1 MTWILSENRYLRF
14 FSFALFYV
22 AQGLPIGLISIA
34 LPAWLAEQGV
44 GAADIATFVA
54 ISGLPWGFK
63 LVAGPIMD
71 RFSFLPMG
79 RRRPWVVAAQF
90 GLLLSIIVMGIVPD
104 PAGNVMLLTW
114 VAFAVNCCAAV
125 QDVAVDGMAIDV
137 LPFEE
142 RGRAN
147 AFMAFGQVAGYSASG
162 ALSATLLIWLGL
174 AGAAWTLA
182 LGIGFIFIWG
192 VLVRERENE
201 KMLPWTRGEAS
212 ARSIALQ
219 AEDWLSI
226 FANLIKVMFLPAS
239 LILITVTLCWRG
251 AGGFWLTAAPVI
263 AVQQL
268 GFESTV
274 YSQWT
279 AAAGFTAATLG
290 LLLGPLIDRT
300 GARYVLMVGLAG
312 LGILFLSTGLLES
325 WWTLAW
331 FPVMVV
337 TCEALFGQAI
347 FISFIALHMNICW
360 TRVSATQFAIY
371 MAWANLARS
380 IGAAIYGEVEADLT
394 SGQEFLAMSAMCFV
408 GVALLSAVNLA
419 AHQRRIERLDAEA
432 VGRPAEASS
441 S

>member
-1 MTWILSENRYLRF
+1 MTWILSESRVLRF
-14 FSFALFYV
+14 FSFAVFYI

-44 GAADIATFVA
+44 DAAEVATFIA

-63 LVAGPIMD
+63 LFAGPIMD

-90 GLLLSIIVMGIVPD
+90 GLFFAIFAMGLVPD
-104 PAGNVMLLTW
+104 PANNVMLLTW
-114 VAFAVNCCAAV
+114 IAFSVNCCAAI

-137 LPFEE
+137 LPVEE

-162 ALSATLLIWLGL
+162 ALSASALIWFGI
-174 AGAAWTLA
+174 AGAAWLLA
-182 LGIGFIFIWG
+182 IGVGFIFLLSVI
-192 VLVRERENE
+192 VRERPNE
-201 KMLPWTRGEAS
+201 KMLPWTPGEAS
-212 ARSIALQ
+212 ERSIALQ
-219 AEDWLSI
+219 AADWLGI
-226 FANLIKVMFLPAS
+226 FANLVKVMFLPAS
-239 LILITVTLCWRG
+239 IILICVTLCWRV

-268 GFESTV
+268 GYESTD

-300 GARYVLMVGLAG
+300 GARHILMGGIAG
-312 LGILFLSTGLLES
+312 LGILFLITGTFDNL
-325 WWTLAW
+325 WVYGW
-331 FPVMVV
+331 FPVLVL
-337 TCEALFGQAI
+337 CGEALFGQAI

-360 TRVSATQFAIY
+360 VRVSATQFAIY

-380 IGAAIYGEVEADLT
+380 IGAAIYGQVEGSLT
-394 SGQEFLAMSAMCFV
+394 SPQEFQVMAASCFV
-408 GVALLSAVNLA
+408 GVALLLVLRLA
-419 AHQRRIERLDAEA
+419 EHERRIERLDAQ
-432 VGRPAEASS
+432 VPA
-441 S
+441 